1 MIRLSSAYIQ
11 LTITIIRKPFKDA
24 LVALVMICQLA
35 LSLIIND
42 MFYTFLKLVFPKI
55 DDVLPRSGY
64 TIRKW
69 VIEYFEKR
77 KKQLKK
83 ELEKY

>member
-11 LTITIIRKPFKDA
+11 LIITIIRKPFEDA
-24 LVALVMICQLA
+24 LVALVIICQLA

-42 MFYTFLKLVFPKI
+42 MFYTFLKVIFLKI
-55 DDVLPRSGY
+55 NNVLSKSGY
-64 TIRKW
+64 IIRKW

-83 ELEKY
+83 ELKKC